1 MAARLAIR
9 HVAGRGGVAAVVVVA
24 GIAVGAFT
32 LINSQSNTVGNTSA
46 NLANIG
52 ISAKQGDW
60 IYYITVDSAKSSSN
74 GPTGI
79 SKMHTDGSGVIK
91 VTSEIGYY
99 LNVKGDW
106 IYYVGFNRDSS
117 NGNSSGPSGIYKMR
131 TDGTN
136 KITLTSDTAM
146 DINVIG
152 DWIYYVGYTDLNN
165 SGSGAIYKIRTD
177 GTNKSKLDGSSNLSS
192 SGGGYSNLSLNVVG
206 DWIYY
211 VGNVD
216 DSNSDS
222 NNVAIYK
229 IHTDGSNQTKL
240 DSGLAASIN
249 VIGDWIYYVSTS
261 DGTSSSLN
269 GAAIYKIHTD
279 GSGKTKIVDKSNIY
293 ISSGGSINV
302 VGDWMYYVGYVD
314 NSTSSSD
321 VAIYKIHT
329 DGSGKTKLDSV
340 VAMNVNIF
348 GDWIYYIGYP
358 AGSSISD
365 NQSVYRIHT
374 DGTQNQQLK

>member
-1 MAARLAIR
+1 MLCNKCGTDNNERSTFCKECGAPISNNSGGAQSVNNTNSVSATARKPKRKLKKLIIS
-9 HVAGRGGVAAVVVVA
+9 GVAAVVVVA

-261 DGTSSSLN
+261 DGTSSR
-269 GAAIYKIHTD
+269 G
-279 GSGKTKIVDKSNIY
+279 IVTADSHFKSRYNSV
-293 ISSGGSINV
+293 ISVPSQ
-302 VGDWMYYVGYVD
+302 
-314 NSTSSSD
+314 
-321 VAIYKIHT
+321 
-329 DGSGKTKLDSV
+329 L
-340 VAMNVNIF
+340 
-348 GDWIYYIGYP
+348 
-358 AGSSISD
+358 
-365 NQSVYRIHT
+365 QS
-374 DGTQNQQLK
+374 